1 MSENIGCHIIRLKE
15 IDSTNSYLKD
25 KSELLQR
32 NGLVVIAEMQVSGRG
47 RAGRKFTSV
56 IGNNVTFSVV
66 LHPNLP
72 LEEIQIFALLAGVAV
87 ARVLENYVKNIRL
100 KWPNDVLVNEKKIC
114 GILLETINIPDHSFP
129 VLIMGIGL
137 NTKGCPNDYPE
148 ELQNIVTTI
157 ESEMS
162 PISDISSKTESAPV
176 LNNESIFQQLLLELD
191 SCLEKFSLVSA
202 NTQNSDK
209 TTSGRSSLLQE
220 WLQRAK
226 ALGRK
231 VCSLNNVEER
241 VKDSG
246 TVGIIEGL
254 TREGYLQIRTDSGQ
268 ILTHVSGDIFDVKR
282 QINDSSCRHR

>member
-1 MSENIGCHIIRLKE
+1 MSEKIGCHIIRLKE
-15 IDSTNSYLKD
+15 IDETNSYLKD

-32 NGLVVIAEMQVSGRG
+32 NGLVVISEMQVSGRG

-148 ELQNIVTTI
+148 ELQKIVTTI

-162 PISDISSKTESAPV
+162 PISDISSKTETAPA

-202 NTQNSDK
+202 NTKNSDK
-209 TTSGRSSLLQE
+209 ATSGRSSLLQE

-231 VCSLNNVEER
+231 VCSLNNGEER
-241 VKDSG
+241 LKDSG

-268 ILTHVSGDIFDVKR
+268 ILTHVSGDIFDMKG
-282 QINDSSCRHR
+282 

>member
-268 ILTHVSGDIFDVKR
+268 ILTHVSGDIFDMQR
-282 QINDSSCRHR
+282 

>member
-1 MSENIGCHIIRLKE
+1 MSEKIGNHIIRLKE

-268 ILTHVSGDIFDVKR
+268 ILTHVSGDIFDMKR
-282 QINDSSCRHR
+282 

>member
-1 MSENIGCHIIRLKE
+1 MSEKIGCHIIRLKE

-114 GILLETINIPDHSFP
+114 GILLETINIPDLSFP

-148 ELQNIVTTI
+148 ELQKIVTTI

-162 PISDISSKTESAPV
+162 PISDISSKTETAPV

-209 TTSGRSSLLQE
+209 ETLGRSSLLQE

-231 VCSLNNVEER
+231 VCSLNNVEAR
-241 VKDSG
+241 LKDSG

-268 ILTHVSGDIFDVKR
+268 ILTHVSGNIFEMKG
-282 QINDSSCRHR
+282 

>member
-1 MSENIGCHIIRLKE
+1 MSENIGSHIIRLKE

-32 NGLVVIAEMQVSGRG
+32 HGLVVIAEMQISGRG

-162 PISDISSKTESAPV
+162 PISDISSKTETAPA

-268 ILTHVSGDIFDVKR
+268 ILTHVSGDIFDMKR
-282 QINDSSCRHR
+282 

>member
-1 MSENIGCHIIRLKE
+1 MSEKIGNHIIRLNE
-15 IDSTNSYLKD
+15 IDSTNTYLKD
-25 KSELLQR
+25 RNELLQR
-32 NGLVVIAEMQVSGRG
+32 HGLVVIAEMQISGRG

-241 VKDSG
+241 TRDSG

-254 TREGYLQIRTDSGQ
+254 TREGYLQIRTESGQ
-268 ILTHVSGDIFDVKR
+268 ILTHVSGDIIDM
-282 QINDSSCRHR
+282 NE

>member
-1 MSENIGCHIIRLKE
+1 MSENIGSHIIRLKE

-32 NGLVVIAEMQVSGRG
+32 HGLVVIAEMQISGRG

-56 IGNNVTFSVV
+56 KGNNVTFSVV

-100 KWPNDVLVNEKKIC
+100 KWPNDILVNEKKIC

-254 TREGYLQIRTDSGQ
+254 TREGYLQIRTDSGE
-268 ILTHVSGDIFDVKR
+268 ILTHVSGDIFDMKR
-282 QINDSSCRHR
+282 

>member
-15 IDSTNSYLKD
+15 IDSTNSFLKD
-25 KSELLQR
+25 KCKLLQR

-162 PISDISSKTESAPV
+162 PISDISSKTVSAPV

-202 NTQNSDK
+202 NTQYSDK

-220 WLQRAK
+220 WLQRAE

-268 ILTHVSGDIFDVKR
+268 ILTHVSGDIFDIKR
-282 QINDSSCRHR
+282 

>member
-268 ILTHVSGDIFDVKR
+268 ILTHVSGDIFDMKR
-282 QINDSSCRHR
+282 

>member
-1 MSENIGCHIIRLKE
+1 MSEKIGCHIIRLME

-162 PISDISSKTESAPV
+162 PISDISSKTETAPA

-268 ILTHVSGDIFDVKR
+268 ILTHVSGDIFDMKR
-282 QINDSSCRHR
+282 

>member
-1 MSENIGCHIIRLKE
+1 MSEKIGNHIIRLKE

-202 NTQNSDK
+202 NKQNSDK

-268 ILTHVSGDIFDVKR
+268 ILTHVSGDIFDMKR
-282 QINDSSCRHR
+282 

>member
-157 ESEMS
+157 ESEIS
-162 PISDISSKTESAPV
+162 PISDISSKSESAPV

-202 NTQNSDK
+202 NTQNSEK

-254 TREGYLQIRTDSGQ
+254 TREGYLQIRTDSGE
-268 ILTHVSGDIFDVKR
+268 ILTHVSGDIFDMKR
-282 QINDSSCRHR
+282 

>member
-1 MSENIGCHIIRLKE
+1 MSEKIGCHIIRLKK

-254 TREGYLQIRTDSGQ
+254 TREGYLQIRTDSGE
-268 ILTHVSGDIFDVKR
+268 ILTHVSGDIFDMKR
-282 QINDSSCRHR
+282 

>member
-32 NGLVVIAEMQVSGRG
+32 NGLVVITEMQVSGRG

-162 PISDISSKTESAPV
+162 PISDISSKTETAPA

-231 VCSLNNVEER
+231 VCSLNNVQER
-241 VKDSG
+241 LKDSG

-268 ILTHVSGDIFDVKR
+268 ILTHVSGDIFDMKR
-282 QINDSSCRHR
+282 

>member
-1 MSENIGCHIIRLKE
+1 MSENIGSHIIRLKE

-32 NGLVVIAEMQVSGRG
+32 HGLVVIAEMQVSGRG

-268 ILTHVSGDIFDVKR
+268 ILTHVSGDIFDMKR
-282 QINDSSCRHR
+282 

>member
-56 IGNNVTFSVV
+56 RGNNLTFSVV
-66 LHPNLP
+66 LHPYLP
-72 LEEIQIFALLAGVAV
+72 LEEIQIFALLAGVTV
-87 ARVLENYVKNIRL
+87 ARVLENYVKKIRL

-191 SCLEKFSLVSA
+191 SCLKKFSLVSA

-220 WLQRAK
+220 WLQLAK

-268 ILTHVSGDIFDVKR
+268 ILTHVSGDIFDMKR
-282 QINDSSCRHR
+282 

>member
-47 RAGRKFTSV
+47 RTGRKFTSV

-162 PISDISSKTESAPV
+162 PISDISSKTETAPA

-246 TVGIIEGL
+246 TVGSIEGL

-268 ILTHVSGDIFDVKR
+268 ILTHVSGDIFDMKR
-282 QINDSSCRHR
+282 

>member
-1 MSENIGCHIIRLKE
+1 MSENIGNHIIRLKE
-15 IDSTNSYLKD
+15 IDSTNTYLKD
-25 KSELLQR
+25 RNELLQR
-32 NGLVVIAEMQVSGRG
+32 HGLVVIAEMQISGRG

-56 IGNNVTFSVV
+56 RGNNLTFSVV
-66 LHPNLP
+66 LHPYLP

-202 NTQNSDK
+202 NTQNSEK
-209 TTSGRSSLLQE
+209 ATSGRSSLLQE

-268 ILTHVSGDIFDVKR
+268 ILTHVSGDIFDMKG
-282 QINDSSCRHR
+282 

>member
-32 NGLVVIAEMQVSGRG
+32 NGLVVITEMQVSGRG

-268 ILTHVSGDIFDVKR
+268 ILTHVSGDIFDMKR
-282 QINDSSCRHR
+282 

>member
-1 MSENIGCHIIRLKE
+1 MSENIGSHIIRLKE

-25 KSELLQR
+25 NSELLQR
-32 NGLVVIAEMQVSGRG
+32 HGLVVIAEMQISGRG

-56 IGNNVTFSVV
+56 KGNNVTFSVV

-162 PISDISSKTESAPV
+162 PISDISSKTETAPA

-209 TTSGRSSLLQE
+209 ATSGRSSLLQE

-268 ILTHVSGDIFDVKR
+268 ILTHVSGDIFDMKR
-282 QINDSSCRHR
+282 

>member
-162 PISDISSKTESAPV
+162 PISDISSKTETAPA

-209 TTSGRSSLLQE
+209 ATSGRSSLLQE

-268 ILTHVSGDIFDVKR
+268 ILTHVSGDIFDMKG
-282 QINDSSCRHR
+282 

>member
-47 RAGRKFTSV
+47 RAGRQFTSV

-72 LEEIQIFALLAGVAV
+72 PEEIQIFALLAGVAV

-162 PISDISSKTESAPV
+162 PISDISSKTETAPA

-268 ILTHVSGDIFDVKR
+268 ILTHVSGDIFDMKR
-282 QINDSSCRHR
+282 

>member
-1 MSENIGCHIIRLKE
+1 MSEKIGCRIIRLKE

-157 ESEMS
+157 ENEMS
-162 PISDISSKTESAPV
+162 PISDISSKTETAPA

-209 TTSGRSSLLQE
+209 ETSGRSSLLQE

-231 VCSLNNVEER
+231 VCSLNNVEAR
-241 VKDSG
+241 LKDSG
-246 TVGIIEGL
+246 TVGIIEGV
-254 TREGYLQIRTDSGQ
+254 TREGFLQIRTDSGQ
-268 ILTHVSGDIFDVKR
+268 ILTHVSGDIFDMKG
-282 QINDSSCRHR
+282 

>member
-1 MSENIGCHIIRLKE
+1 MSENIGSHIIRLKE

-148 ELQNIVTTI
+148 ELQHIVTTI

-209 TTSGRSSLLQE
+209 ATSGRSSLLQE

-268 ILTHVSGDIFDVKR
+268 ILTHVSGDIFDMKR
-282 QINDSSCRHR
+282 

>member
-162 PISDISSKTESAPV
+162 PISDISSKTETAPA

-254 TREGYLQIRTDSGQ
+254 TREGYLQIRTDSGE
-268 ILTHVSGDIFDVKR
+268 ILTHVSGDIFDMKR
-282 QINDSSCRHR
+282 

>member
-1 MSENIGCHIIRLKE
+1 MSENIGSHIIRLKE

-32 NGLVVIAEMQVSGRG
+32 HGLVVIAEMQISGRG

-56 IGNNVTFSVV
+56 KGNNVTFSVV

-209 TTSGRSSLLQE
+209 ATSGRSSLLQE

-268 ILTHVSGDIFDVKR
+268 ILTHVSGDIFDMKR
-282 QINDSSCRHR
+282 

>member
-47 RAGRKFTSV
+47 RAGRKFTSI
-56 IGNNVTFSVV
+56 IGNNITFSVV

-137 NTKGCPNDYPE
+137 NTKGCPKDYPE
-148 ELQNIVTTI
+148 DLQNIVTTI
-157 ESEMS
+157 ESEILA
-162 PISDISSKTESAPV
+162 ISDISSKTETAPV

-191 SCLEKFSLVSA
+191 NCLGKFSLVSA
-202 NTQNSDK
+202 NTQNYDK

-241 VKDSG
+241 LKGSG

-254 TREGYLQIRTDSGQ
+254 TKEGYLQIRTDSGQ

-282 QINDSSCRHR
+282 QINDSSC

>member
-1 MSENIGCHIIRLKE
+1 MSENIGSHIIRLKE

-32 NGLVVIAEMQVSGRG
+32 HGLVVIAEMQISGRG

-56 IGNNVTFSVV
+56 KGNNVTFSVV

-268 ILTHVSGDIFDVKR
+268 ILTHVSGDIFDMKR
-282 QINDSSCRHR
+282 

>member
-162 PISDISSKTESAPV
+162 PISDISSKTETAPV

-268 ILTHVSGDIFDVKR
+268 ILTHVSGDIFDMKR
-282 QINDSSCRHR
+282 

>member
-268 ILTHVSGDIFDVKR
+268 ILTHVSGDIFDMKG
-282 QINDSSCRHR
+282 